1 MVWHGFVQFIF
12 YLSIIRSPTSSHQG
26 PADWSGWPHDA
37 GEVQDVDGPVQFMGK
52 CCVFFM
58 GNKWRMTVDPWM
70 LYSMV
75 SNPRVNRNSKRLR
88 FSTEKRILGDQRPAI
103 FWGSGKKL
111 QPRTTSEEAS
121 GFGAG
126 DLLDESL
133 KIQRFLPATILGK
146 TLSWWLLIHMFH
158 NWIVELNIIL

>member
-75 SNPRVNRNSKRLR
+75 SNPRVKSKLQKTQIFHRKKDSWGPETSN
-88 FSTEKRILGDQRPAI
+88 FLGIRKEAPAAHYFGGSIGVRGRGPVGWIIEDPAI
-103 FWGSGKKL
+103 F
-111 QPRTTSEEAS
+111 AS
-121 GFGAG
+121 DDPG
-126 DLLDESL
+126 
-133 KIQRFLPATILGK
+133 
-146 TLSWWLLIHMFH
+146 
-158 NWIVELNIIL
+158 

>member
-12 YLSIIRSPTSSHQG
+12 YLLIIRSPKSSHQG

-37 GEVQDVDGPVQFMGK
+37 GEVQDADL
-52 CCVFFM
+52 CNSWEHAAFFSW
-58 GNKWRMTVDPWM
+58 GTNGGWLWIHGCYIQWFPIQKW
-70 LYSMV
+70 
-75 SNPRVNRNSKRLR
+75 NRNSKRLR
-88 FSTEKRILGDQRPAI
+88 FSTEKRILVDQRPAI

-126 DLLDESL
+126 
-133 KIQRFLPATILGK
+133 PGTCWMILGK
-146 TLSWWLLIHMFH
+146 PLSWWLLIHMFH